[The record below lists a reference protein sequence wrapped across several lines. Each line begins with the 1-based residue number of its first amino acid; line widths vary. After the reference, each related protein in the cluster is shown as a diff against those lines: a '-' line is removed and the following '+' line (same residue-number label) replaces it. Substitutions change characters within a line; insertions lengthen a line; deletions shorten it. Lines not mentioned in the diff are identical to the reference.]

1 MTKTATLKTNDIH
14 NKKDGIWV
22 LGKDGFYKVCNFG
35 LQILYRIQSPYGDI
49 SWLIAVQTDA
59 GDTTISITNKEFS
72 SSAAFHEVLLSHG
85 FVFRGEKAA
94 LNAIKE
100 ALVPDAEQAE
110 AISSLGYHAGSG
122 LFFWFN
128 GATTATGA
136 FLAPDEFGMIRH
148 EGKAYFLPFSQ
159 DAEGKN
165 YKSLARISYADGKTT
180 LAAWASAVAAAHGKK
195 ALLPVCFRI
204 ATYFRDIAFQQ
215 THFFPLLYLRG
226 VPGAGKS
233 TCARSMTAT
242 DGRPQEDLN
251 LKSPNT
257 VKSIPRRLE
266 QVSNSIVWFDEFANE
281 LNDGVIGALQAVY
294 DGGGYQR
301 SVNGFSNLTNS
312 IDVKSAVI
320 LTSNY
325 TPATEFMRQRCIF
338 ISYTDTKRDEAQ
350 TAAYNKLVGEELG
363 NLSSVAADI
372 LSHRKLIAHEWEATH
387 KALYHYLTKSLP
399 HVEHRICNNV
409 AVVLTPARILEKHKL
424 FDLKQV
430 FGLSKFLHEIG
441 KECCLRQQEILAG
454 KSDLAQF
461 FEIIAFS
468 AEKNLLKEGEDFIYS
483 NDGKLF
489 SMRMP
494 RVYPVYLQQFR
505 ALYNRVGNSREDL
518 LNDIKRH
525 DCFVRETTV
534 RFHVTGE
541 DRWAGYP
548 AIRLDVAKLGE
559 SFTLLKERSPRDA
572 GEAEE

>member
-1 MTKTATLKTNDIH
+1 MTTKKKTH
-14 NKKDGIWV
+14 NGIEITRDGITIQGRE
-22 LGKDGFYKVCNFG
+22 GKYNVCSFG
-35 LQILYRIQSPYGDI
+35 LKILYRIQSPYGEI
-49 SWLIAVQTDA
+49 SWLLAVQTDA

-110 AISSLGYHAGSG
+110 AISSLGHHAGSG

-128 GATTATGA
+128 GATTSAGA

-165 YKSLARISYADGKTT
+165 YKSLARITYAEGKTT
-180 LAAWASAVAAAHGKK
+180 LADWAAAVAAAHGQK

-204 ATYFRDIAFQQ
+204 AAYFRDIAFQQ

-266 QVSNSIVWFDEFANE
+266 QISNSIVWFDEFANE

-301 SVNGFSNLTNS
+301 AVNGFSNLTNS

-338 ISYTDTKRDEAQ
+338 ISYTDTKRGEAQ

-372 LSHRKLIAHEWEATH
+372 LSRRKLIAHEWKATH

-409 AVVLTPARILEKHKL
+409 AVVLTPARILEKHQML
-424 FDLKQV
+424 DLKQV
-430 FGLSKFLHEIG
+430 FGLRDSLADTAKA
-441 KECCLRQQEILAG
+441 CCAQQQEILSG

-461 FEIIAFS
+461 FEVVAYA
-468 AEKNLLKEGEDFIYS
+468 AEKKMLIEGEDYIYS
-483 NDGKLF
+483 KDGMTLAL
-489 SMRMP
+489 RLP
-494 RVYPVYLQQFR
+494 RVYPVYLQYFR
-505 ALYNRVGNSREDL
+505 LLYNRVGNSREDIMR
-518 LNDIKRH
+518 DIERHECFLKR
-525 DCFVRETTV
+525 CCE
-534 RFHVTGE
+534 RFHIPGGSG
-541 DRWAGYP
+541 WAGYP
-548 AIRLDVAKLGE
+548 AVKLNVAKMGE
-559 SFTLLKERSPRDA
+559 SFPLLIDRNPDFT
-572 GEAEE
+572 GEGGN

>member
-1 MTKTATLKTNDIH
+1 MAQ
-14 NKKDGIWV
+14 KKDYNGIQNTESGIQV
-22 LGKDGFYKVCNFG
+22 QGKEGFYQVSSFG
-35 LQILYRIQSPYGDI
+35 LKILYRIQSPYGEI
-49 SWLIAVQTDA
+49 SWLLAVQTVE
-59 GDTTISITNKEFS
+59 GDTMISITNKEFS
-72 SSAAFHEVLLSHG
+72 SAAAFHEVLLSHG
-85 FVFRGEKAA
+85 YVFRGEKAA

-100 ALVPDAEQAE
+100 ALVPEAEQAE
-110 AISSLGYHAGSG
+110 AIASLGYHAGSG
-122 LFFWFN
+122 LFLWFN
-128 GATTATGA
+128 GATTDAGA
-136 FLAPDEFGMIRH
+136 FLPPDEFGMIRH
-148 EGKAYFLPFSQ
+148 DGKAYFLPFAAAS
-159 DAEGKN
+159 GKN
-165 YKSLARISYADGKTT
+165 YASFARITYAEGKTT
-180 LAAWASAVAAAHGKK
+180 LAEWAAAVAAAHGKK

-204 ATYFRDIAFQQ
+204 AAYFRDIAFQQ

-266 QVSNSIVWFDEFANE
+266 QVSNSIVWFDEYSND
-281 LNDGVIGALQAVY
+281 LPDGVIGALQAVY

-301 SVNGFSNLTNS
+301 AVNGFSNLTNS

-325 TPATEFMRQRCIF
+325 TPSTEFMRQRCTF
-338 ISYTDTKRDEAQ
+338 VSYPDTKRGEAQ

-372 LSHRKLIAHEWEATH
+372 LSRRKLVAHEWKATH
-387 KALYHYLTKSLP
+387 KALYHYFTKSLP

-409 AVVLTPARILEKHKL
+409 AVILTPARILEKHKL
-424 FDLKQV
+424 LDLKQI
-430 FGLSKFLHEIG
+430 FGLSKSLHETG
-441 KECCLRQQEILAG
+441 KECCLKQQEILSG

-461 FEIIAFS
+461 FEIMAFS
-468 AEKNLLKEGEDFIYS
+468 AEKNLLKEGEDYIYS

-505 ALYNRVGNSREDL
+505 ALFNKVGNSREDL
-518 LNDIKRH
+518 LNEIRRH
-525 DCFVRETTV
+525 DSFVRETTV
-534 RFHVTGE
+534 RFRVAGE
-541 DRWAGYP
+541 DTWAGYP

-559 SFTLLKERSPRDA
+559 SFALLKERSPRHV

>member
-1 MTKTATLKTNDIH
+1 MAR
-14 NKKDGIWV
+14 KKDYDCIQNTKSGIRV
-22 LGKDGFYKVCNFG
+22 QGKEGLYQVSSFG
-35 LQILYRIQSPYGDI
+35 LKILYRIQSPYGEI
-49 SWLIAVQTDA
+49 SWLLAVQTVA
-59 GDTTISITNKEFS
+59 GDTMISITNKEFS
-72 SSAAFHEVLLSHG
+72 SAAAFHEVLLSHG

-100 ALVPDAEQAE
+100 ALVPEADQAE
-110 AISSLGYHAGSG
+110 AVASLGHHAGSG
-122 LFFWFN
+122 LFFWCN
-128 GATTATGA
+128 GATTDAGA
-136 FLAPDEFGMIRH
+136 FLPPDEFGMIRH
-148 EGKAYFLPFSQ
+148 EGKSYFLPFSQ

-165 YKSLARISYADGKTT
+165 YKTLARISYAESKAT
-180 LAAWASAVAAAHGKK
+180 LAAWAQAVAAAHGKK

-204 ATYFRDIAFQQ
+204 AAYFRDLAFQQ
-215 THFFPLLYLRG
+215 VHFFPLLYLRG

-266 QVSNSIVWFDEFANE
+266 QISNSIVWFDEYTNE

-301 SVNGFSNLTNS
+301 AVNGFSNLTNS

-325 TPATEFMRQRCIF
+325 TPSTEFMRQRCIF
-338 ISYTDTKRDEAQ
+338 VSYSDTKRGEAQ

-372 LSHRKLIAHEWEATH
+372 LSRRKLVAHEWKATH
-387 KALYHYLTKSLP
+387 KALYHYFTKSLP

-409 AVVLTPARILEKHKL
+409 AVILTPARILEKHKL
-424 FDLKQV
+424 LDLKQI
-430 FGLSKFLHEIG
+430 FGLSKSLHETG
-441 KECCLRQQEILAG
+441 KECCLKQQEILSG

-461 FEIIAFS
+461 FEIMAFS
-468 AEKNLLKEGEDFIYS
+468 AEKNLLKEGEDYIYS

-518 LNDIKRH
+518 LNDMKRH
-525 DCFVRETTV
+525 DSFVKETTV
-534 RFHVTGE
+534 RFRVAGE
-541 DRWAGYP
+541 DTWAGYP

-559 SFTLLKERSPRDA
+559 SFTLLKERSPRHV

>member
-1 MTKTATLKTNDIH
+1 MAR
-14 NKKDGIWV
+14 KKDYDCIQNTKSGIWV
-22 LGKDGFYKVCNFG
+22 QGKEGFYQVSSFG
-35 LQILYRIQSPYGDI
+35 LKILYRIQSPYGEI
-49 SWLIAVQTDA
+49 SWLLAVQTVA
-59 GDTTISITNKEFS
+59 GDTMISITNKEFS
-72 SSAAFHEVLLSHG
+72 SAAAFHEVLLSHG

-100 ALVPDAEQAE
+100 ALVPEADQAE
-110 AISSLGYHAGSG
+110 AVASLGHHAGSG
-122 LFFWFN
+122 LFFWCN
-128 GATTATGA
+128 GATTDAGA
-136 FLAPDEFGMIRH
+136 FLPPDEFGMIRH
-148 EGKAYFLPFSQ
+148 EGKSYFLPFSQ

-165 YKSLARISYADGKTT
+165 YKTLARISYAESKAT
-180 LAAWASAVAAAHGKK
+180 LAAWAQAVAAAHGKK

-204 ATYFRDIAFQQ
+204 AAYFRDLAFQQ
-215 THFFPLLYLRG
+215 AHFFPLLYLRG

-266 QVSNSIVWFDEFANE
+266 QISNSIVWFDEYANE

-301 SVNGFSNLTNS
+301 AVNGFSNLTNS

-325 TPATEFMRQRCIF
+325 TPSTEFMRQRCIF
-338 ISYTDTKRDEAQ
+338 VSYSDTKRGEAQ

-372 LSHRKLIAHEWEATH
+372 LSRRKLVAHEWKATH
-387 KALYHYLTKSLP
+387 KALYHYFTKSLP

-409 AVVLTPARILEKHKL
+409 AVILTPARILEKHKL
-424 FDLKQV
+424 LDLKQI
-430 FGLSKFLHEIG
+430 FGLSKSLHETG
-441 KECCLRQQEILAG
+441 KECCLKQQEILSG

-461 FEIIAFS
+461 FEIMAFS
-468 AEKNLLKEGEDFIYS
+468 AEKNLLKEGEDYIYS

-518 LNDIKRH
+518 LNDMKRH
-525 DCFVRETTV
+525 DSFVKETTV
-534 RFHVTGE
+534 RFRVAGE
-541 DRWAGYP
+541 DTWAGYP
-548 AIRLDVAKLGE
+548 AIRMDVAKLGE
-559 SFTLLKERSPRDA
+559 SFTLLKERSPRHV

>member
-1 MTKTATLKTNDIH
+1 MAKTATLKTNDIH

-22 LGKDGFYKVCNFG
+22 LGREGFYKVCSFG
-35 LQILYRIQSPYGDI
+35 LRILYRIQSPYGEI
-49 SWLIAVQTDA
+49 SWLLAVQTDA
-59 GDTTISITNKEFS
+59 GDMTISITNKEFS
-72 SSAAFHEVLLSHG
+72 SAAAFHEVLLGHG

-100 ALVPDAEQAE
+100 ALIPDAEQAE

-128 GATTATGA
+128 GATTSAGA
-136 FLAPDEFGMIRH
+136 FLAPDEFNMIQH
-148 EGKAYFLPFSQ
+148 EGKAYFLPFAG
-159 DAEGKN
+159 AEGKN
-165 YKSLARISYADGKTT
+165 YASFTRINYTIGKAT
-180 LAAWASAVAAAHGKK
+180 LADWATEVAAAHGKK

-204 ATYFRDIAFQQ
+204 AAYFRDIAFQQ
-215 THFFPLLYLRG
+215 THFFPILYLRG
-226 VPGAGKS
+226 VSGAGKS

-242 DGRPQEDLN
+242 DGSPQEDLN
-251 LKSPNT
+251 LKSPST
-257 VKSIPRRLE
+257 IKSIPRRLE
-266 QVSNSIVWFDEFANE
+266 QIANSIVWFDEYTND
-281 LNDGVIGALQAVY
+281 LPDGVIGALQAVY

-312 IDVKSAVI
+312 IDIKSAVI

-325 TPATEFMRQRCIF
+325 TPATEFVRQRCIF
-338 ISYTDTKRDEAQ
+338 VSYFDTKRGEAQ

-372 LSHRKLIAHEWEATH
+372 LSHRKLIAHEWKATH

-424 FDLKQV
+424 LDLKQV
-430 FGLSKFLHEIG
+430 FGLSKSLHETG

-461 FEIIAFS
+461 FEIMAFS

-483 NDGKLF
+483 NDCKLF
-489 SMRMP
+489 SLRMP

-518 LNDIKRH
+518 LNDIRRH

-534 RFHVTGE
+534 RFHVPNE
-541 DRWAGYP
+541 NRWAGYP

-559 SFTLLKERSPRDA
+559 SFALLKERSPRDS
-572 GEAEE
+572 GEAED

>member
-1 MTKTATLKTNDIH
+1 MAR
-14 NKKDGIWV
+14 KKDYDGIQNTKSGIWV
-22 LGKDGFYKVCNFG
+22 QGKEGAYQVSSFG
-35 LQILYRIQSPYGDI
+35 MEILYRIQSPYGEI
-49 SWLIAVQTDA
+49 SWLLAVQTVA
-59 GDTTISITNKEFS
+59 GDTMISITNKEFS
-72 SSAAFHEVLLSHG
+72 SAAAFHEVLLSHG

-110 AISSLGYHAGSG
+110 AISSLGHHAGSG

-128 GATTATGA
+128 GATTDAGA
-136 FLAPDEFGMIRH
+136 FLSPDEFGMIRH
-148 EGKAYFLPFSQ
+148 EGKAYYLPFAQ

-165 YKSLARISYADGKTT
+165 YKTLARISYADGKTT
-180 LAAWASAVAAAHGKK
+180 LAEWAKAVASAHGKK

-204 ATYFRDIAFQQ
+204 AAYFRDIAFQQ

-266 QVSNSIVWFDEFANE
+266 QVSNSIVWFDEYAND
-281 LNDGVIGALQAVY
+281 LPDGVIGALQAVY

-301 SVNGFSNLTNS
+301 AVNGFTNLTNS

-325 TPATEFMRQRCIF
+325 TPSTEFMRQRCTF
-338 ISYTDTKRDEAQ
+338 VSYPDTKRGEAQ

-372 LSHRKLIAHEWEATH
+372 LSRRKLVAHEWKATH
-387 KALYHYLTKSLP
+387 KALYHYFTKSLP

-409 AVVLTPARILEKHKL
+409 AVILTPARILEKHKL
-424 FDLKQV
+424 LDLKQI
-430 FGLSKFLHEIG
+430 FGLSKSLHETG
-441 KECCLRQQEILAG
+441 KECCLKQQEILSG

-461 FEIIAFS
+461 FEIMAFS
-468 AEKNLLKEGEDFIYS
+468 AEKNLLKEGEDYIYS

-518 LNDIKRH
+518 LNEMRRH
-525 DCFVRETTV
+525 DSFVKETTV
-534 RFHVTGE
+534 RFRVAGE
-541 DRWAGYP
+541 DTWAGYP

-559 SFTLLKERSPRDA
+559 SFTLLKERSPRHV

>member
-1 MTKTATLKTNDIH
+1 MAR
-14 NKKDGIWV
+14 KKDYDGIQNTKSGIWV
-22 LGKDGFYKVCNFG
+22 QGKEGFYQVSSFG
-35 LQILYRIQSPYGDI
+35 LQILYRIQSPYGEI
-49 SWLIAVQTDA
+49 SWLLAVQTVA
-59 GDTTISITNKEFS
+59 GDTMISITNKEFS
-72 SSAAFHEVLLSHG
+72 SAAAFHEVLLSHG
-85 FVFRGEKAA
+85 YVFRGEKAA

-100 ALVPDAEQAE
+100 ALVPEAEQAE
-110 AISSLGYHAGSG
+110 AIASLGYHAGSG
-122 LFFWFN
+122 LFFWCN
-128 GATTATGA
+128 GATTDAGA
-136 FLAPDEFGMIRH
+136 FLPPDEFGMIRH
-148 EGKAYFLPFSQ
+148 EGKSYFLPFSQ
-159 DAEGKN
+159 DVEGKN
-165 YKSLARISYADGKTT
+165 YKTLARISYAESKAT
-180 LAAWASAVAAAHGKK
+180 LAAWAQAVAAAHGKK

-204 ATYFRDIAFQQ
+204 AAYFRDIAFQQ

-226 VPGAGKS
+226 VSGAGKS

-266 QVSNSIVWFDEFANE
+266 QISNSIVWFDEYTNE

-301 SVNGFSNLTNS
+301 AVNGFSNLTNS
-312 IDVKSAVI
+312 IDVQSAVI

-325 TPATEFMRQRCIF
+325 TPSTEFMRQRCTF
-338 ISYTDTKRDEAQ
+338 ISYADTKHGEAQ

-372 LSHRKLIAHEWEATH
+372 LSRRKLVAHNWKATH
-387 KALYHYLTKSLP
+387 KALYHYFTKSLP

-409 AVVLTPARILEKHKL
+409 AVILTPARILEKHKL
-424 FDLKQV
+424 LDLKQI
-430 FGLSKFLHEIG
+430 FGLSKSLHEMG
-441 KECCLRQQEILAG
+441 KECCLKQQEILSG

-461 FEIIAFS
+461 FEIMAFS
-468 AEKNLLKEGEDFIYS
+468 AEKNLLKEGEDYIYS

-518 LNDIKRH
+518 LNDMKRH
-525 DCFVRETTV
+525 DSFVKETTV
-534 RFHVTGE
+534 RFRVAGE
-541 DRWAGYP
+541 DTWAGYP

-559 SFTLLKERSPRDA
+559 SFTLLKERSPRHV

>member
-1 MTKTATLKTNDIH
+1 MAR
-14 NKKDGIWV
+14 KKDYDCIQNTKSGIWV
-22 LGKDGFYKVCNFG
+22 QGKEGFYQVSSFG
-35 LQILYRIQSPYGDI
+35 LKILYRIQSPYGEI
-49 SWLIAVQTDA
+49 SWLLAVQTVA
-59 GDTTISITNKEFS
+59 GDTMISITNKEFS
-72 SSAAFHEVLLSHG
+72 SAAAFHEVLLSHG

-100 ALVPDAEQAE
+100 ALVPEADQAE
-110 AISSLGYHAGSG
+110 AVASLGHHAGSG
-122 LFFWFN
+122 LFFWCN
-128 GATTATGA
+128 GATTDAGA
-136 FLAPDEFGMIRH
+136 FLPPDEFGMIRH
-148 EGKAYFLPFSQ
+148 EGKSYFLPFSQ

-165 YKSLARISYADGKTT
+165 YKTLARISYAESKAT
-180 LAAWASAVAAAHGKK
+180 LAAWAQAVAAAHGKK

-204 ATYFRDIAFQQ
+204 AAYFRDLAFQQ
-215 THFFPLLYLRG
+215 VHFFPLLYLRG

-266 QVSNSIVWFDEFANE
+266 QISNSIVWFDEYTNE

-301 SVNGFSNLTNS
+301 AVNGFSNLTNS

-325 TPATEFMRQRCIF
+325 TPSTEFMRQRCIF
-338 ISYTDTKRDEAQ
+338 VSYSDTKRGEAQ

-372 LSHRKLIAHEWEATH
+372 LSRRKLVAHEWKATH
-387 KALYHYLTKSLP
+387 KALYHYFTKSLP

-409 AVVLTPARILEKHKL
+409 AVIITPARILEKHKL
-424 FDLKQV
+424 LDLKQI
-430 FGLSKFLHEIG
+430 FGLSKSLHETG
-441 KECCLRQQEILAG
+441 KECCLKQQEILSG

-461 FEIIAFS
+461 FEIMAFS
-468 AEKNLLKEGEDFIYS
+468 AEKNLLKEGEDYIYS

-518 LNDIKRH
+518 LNDMKRH
-525 DCFVRETTV
+525 DSFVKETTV
-534 RFHVTGE
+534 RFRVAGE
-541 DRWAGYP
+541 DTWAGYP

-559 SFTLLKERSPRDA
+559 SFTLLKERSPRHV

>member
-1 MTKTATLKTNDIH
+1 MAR
-14 NKKDGIWV
+14 KKDYDCIQNTKSGIWV
-22 LGKDGFYKVCNFG
+22 QGKEGFYQVSSFG
-35 LQILYRIQSPYGDI
+35 LKILYRIQSPYGEI
-49 SWLIAVQTDA
+49 SWLLAVQTVA
-59 GDTTISITNKEFS
+59 GDTMISITNKEFS
-72 SSAAFHEVLLSHG
+72 SAAAFHEVLLSHG

-100 ALVPDAEQAE
+100 ALVPEADQAE
-110 AISSLGYHAGSG
+110 AVASLGHHAGSG
-122 LFFWFN
+122 LFFWCN
-128 GATTATGA
+128 GATTDAGA
-136 FLAPDEFGMIRH
+136 FLPPDEFGMIRH
-148 EGKAYFLPFSQ
+148 EGKSYFLPFSQ

-165 YKSLARISYADGKTT
+165 YKTLARISYAESKAT
-180 LAAWASAVAAAHGKK
+180 LAAWAQAVAAAHGKK

-204 ATYFRDIAFQQ
+204 AAYFRDLAFQQ
-215 THFFPLLYLRG
+215 AHFFPLLYLRG

-266 QVSNSIVWFDEFANE
+266 QISNSIVWFDEYANE

-301 SVNGFSNLTNS
+301 AVNGFSNLTNS

-325 TPATEFMRQRCIF
+325 TPSTEFMRQRCIF
-338 ISYTDTKRDEAQ
+338 VSYSDTKRGEAQ

-372 LSHRKLIAHEWEATH
+372 LSRRKLVAHEWKATH
-387 KALYHYLTKSLP
+387 KALYHYFTKSLP

-409 AVVLTPARILEKHKL
+409 AVVITPARILEKHKL
-424 FDLKQV
+424 LDLKQI
-430 FGLSKFLHEIG
+430 FGLSKSLHETG
-441 KECCLRQQEILAG
+441 KECCLKQQEILSG

-461 FEIIAFS
+461 FEIMAFS
-468 AEKNLLKEGEDFIYS
+468 AEKNLLKEGEDYIYS

-518 LNDIKRH
+518 LNDMKRH
-525 DCFVRETTV
+525 DSFVKETTV
-534 RFHVTGE
+534 RFRVAGE
-541 DRWAGYP
+541 DTWAGYP

-559 SFTLLKERSPRDA
+559 SFTLLKERSPRHV

>member
-1 MTKTATLKTNDIH
+1 MAR
-14 NKKDGIWV
+14 KKDYDCIQNTKSGVWV
-22 LGKDGFYKVCNFG
+22 QGKEGFYQVSSFG
-35 LQILYRIQSPYGDI
+35 LKILYRIQSPYGEI
-49 SWLIAVQTDA
+49 SWLLAVQTVA
-59 GDTTISITNKEFS
+59 GDTMISITNKEFS
-72 SSAAFHEVLLSHG
+72 SAAAFHEVLLSHG

-100 ALVPDAEQAE
+100 ALVPEADQAE
-110 AISSLGYHAGSG
+110 AVASLGHHAGSG
-122 LFFWFN
+122 LFFWCN
-128 GATTATGA
+128 GATTDAGA
-136 FLAPDEFGMIRH
+136 FLPPDEFGMIRH
-148 EGKAYFLPFSQ
+148 EGKSYFLPFSQ

-165 YKSLARISYADGKTT
+165 YKTLARISYAESKAT
-180 LAAWASAVAAAHGKK
+180 LAAWAQAVAAAHGKK

-204 ATYFRDIAFQQ
+204 AAYFRDLAFQQ
-215 THFFPLLYLRG
+215 AHFFPLLYLRG

-266 QVSNSIVWFDEFANE
+266 QISNSIVWFDEYANE

-301 SVNGFSNLTNS
+301 AVNGFSNLTNS

-325 TPATEFMRQRCIF
+325 TPSTEFMRQRCIF
-338 ISYTDTKRDEAQ
+338 VSYSDTKRGEAQ

-372 LSHRKLIAHEWEATH
+372 LSRRKLVAHEWKATH
-387 KALYHYLTKSLP
+387 KALYHYFTKSLP

-409 AVVLTPARILEKHKL
+409 AVILTPARILEKHKL
-424 FDLKQV
+424 LDLKQI
-430 FGLSKFLHEIG
+430 FGLSKSLHETG
-441 KECCLRQQEILAG
+441 KECCLKQQEILSG

-461 FEIIAFS
+461 FEIMAFS
-468 AEKNLLKEGEDFIYS
+468 AEKNLLKEGEDYIYS

-518 LNDIKRH
+518 LNDMKRH
-525 DCFVRETTV
+525 DSFVKETTV
-534 RFHVTGE
+534 RFRVAGE
-541 DRWAGYP
+541 DTWAGYP
-548 AIRLDVAKLGE
+548 AIRMDVAKLGE
-559 SFTLLKERSPRDA
+559 SFTLLKERSPRHV

>member
-1 MTKTATLKTNDIH
+1 MAR
-14 NKKDGIWV
+14 KKDYDCIQNTKSGIWV
-22 LGKDGFYKVCNFG
+22 QGKEGFYQVSSFG
-35 LQILYRIQSPYGDI
+35 LKILYRIQSPYGEI
-49 SWLIAVQTDA
+49 SWLLAVQTVA
-59 GDTTISITNKEFS
+59 GDTMISITNKEFS
-72 SSAAFHEVLLSHG
+72 SAAAFHEVLLSHG

-100 ALVPDAEQAE
+100 ALVPEADQAE
-110 AISSLGYHAGSG
+110 AVASLGHHAGSG
-122 LFFWFN
+122 LFFWCN
-128 GATTATGA
+128 GATTDAGA
-136 FLAPDEFGMIRH
+136 FLPPDEFGMIRH
-148 EGKAYFLPFSQ
+148 EGKSYFLPFSQ

-165 YKSLARISYADGKTT
+165 YKTLARISYAESKAT
-180 LAAWASAVAAAHGKK
+180 LAAWAQAVAAAHGKK

-204 ATYFRDIAFQQ
+204 AAYFRDLAFQQ
-215 THFFPLLYLRG
+215 AHFFPLLYLRG

-266 QVSNSIVWFDEFANE
+266 QISNSIVWFDEYTNE

-301 SVNGFSNLTNS
+301 AVNGFSNLTNS

-325 TPATEFMRQRCIF
+325 TPSTEFMRQRCIF
-338 ISYTDTKRDEAQ
+338 VSYSDTKRGEAQ

-372 LSHRKLIAHEWEATH
+372 LSRRKLVAHEWKATH
-387 KALYHYLTKSLP
+387 KALYHYFTKSLP

-409 AVVLTPARILEKHKL
+409 AVILTPARILEKHKL
-424 FDLKQV
+424 LDLKQI
-430 FGLSKFLHEIG
+430 FGLSKSLHETG
-441 KECCLRQQEILAG
+441 KECCLKQQEILSG

-461 FEIIAFS
+461 FEIMAFS
-468 AEKNLLKEGEDFIYS
+468 AEKNLLKEGEDYIYS

-518 LNDIKRH
+518 LNDMKRH
-525 DCFVRETTV
+525 DSFVKETTV
-534 RFHVTGE
+534 RFRVAGE
-541 DRWAGYP
+541 DTWAGYP

-559 SFTLLKERSPRDA
+559 SFTLLKERSPRHV

>member
-1 MTKTATLKTNDIH
+1 MAR
-14 NKKDGIWV
+14 KKDYDCIQNTKSGIWV
-22 LGKDGFYKVCNFG
+22 QGKEGFYQVSSFG
-35 LQILYRIQSPYGDI
+35 LKILYRIQSPYGEI
-49 SWLIAVQTDA
+49 SWLLAVQTVA
-59 GDTTISITNKEFS
+59 GDTMISITNKEFS
-72 SSAAFHEVLLSHG
+72 SAAAFHEVLLSHG

-100 ALVPDAEQAE
+100 ALVPEADQAE
-110 AISSLGYHAGSG
+110 AVASLGHHAGSG
-122 LFFWFN
+122 LFFWCN
-128 GATTATGA
+128 GATTDAGA
-136 FLAPDEFGMIRH
+136 FLPPDEFGMIRH
-148 EGKAYFLPFSQ
+148 EGKSYFLPFSQ

-165 YKSLARISYADGKTT
+165 YKTLARISYAESKAT
-180 LAAWASAVAAAHGKK
+180 LAAWAQAVAAAHGKK

-204 ATYFRDIAFQQ
+204 AAYFRDLAFQQ
-215 THFFPLLYLRG
+215 VHFFPLLYLRG
-226 VPGAGKS
+226 VSGAGKS

-266 QVSNSIVWFDEFANE
+266 QISNSIVWFDEYTNE

-301 SVNGFSNLTNS
+301 AVNGFSNLTNS

-325 TPATEFMRQRCIF
+325 TPSTEFMRQRCIF
-338 ISYTDTKRDEAQ
+338 VSYSDTKRGEAQ

-372 LSHRKLIAHEWEATH
+372 LSRRKLVAHEWKATH
-387 KALYHYLTKSLP
+387 KALYHYFTKSLP

-409 AVVLTPARILEKHKL
+409 AVILTPARILEKHKL
-424 FDLKQV
+424 LDLKQI
-430 FGLSKFLHEIG
+430 FGLSKSLHETG
-441 KECCLRQQEILAG
+441 KECCLKQQEILSG

-461 FEIIAFS
+461 FEIMAFS
-468 AEKNLLKEGEDFIYS
+468 AEKNLLKEGEDYIYS

-518 LNDIKRH
+518 LNDMKRH
-525 DCFVRETTV
+525 DSFVKETTV
-534 RFHVTGE
+534 RFRVAGE
-541 DRWAGYP
+541 DTWAGYP

-559 SFTLLKERSPRDA
+559 SFTLLKERSPRHV

>member
-1 MTKTATLKTNDIH
+1 MAR
-14 NKKDGIWV
+14 KKDYDGIQNTKSGIWV
-22 LGKDGFYKVCNFG
+22 QGKEGFYQVSSFG
-35 LQILYRIQSPYGDI
+35 LKILYRIQSPYGEI

-100 ALVPDAEQAE
+100 ALVPGAEQAE
-110 AISSLGYHAGSG
+110 AVASLGYHAGSG

-128 GATTATGA
+128 GATTDAGA
-136 FLAPDEFGMIRH
+136 FLPPDEFGMIRH
-148 EGKAYFLPFSQ
+148 EGKSYFLPFSQ
-159 DAEGKN
+159 DGEGKN
-165 YKSLARISYADGKTT
+165 YKTLTRISYAESKAT
-180 LAAWASAVAAAHGKK
+180 LAAWAQAVAAAHGKK

-204 ATYFRDIAFQQ
+204 AAYFRDIAFQQ

-301 SVNGFSNLTNS
+301 AVNGFSNLTNS

-325 TPATEFMRQRCIF
+325 TPSTEFMRQRCIF
-338 ISYTDTKRDEAQ
+338 VSYPDTKRGEAQ

-372 LSHRKLIAHEWEATH
+372 LSRRKLVAHEWKATH
-387 KALYHYLTKSLP
+387 KALYHYFVKSLP

-409 AVVLTPARILEKHKL
+409 AVILTPARILKKHKL
-424 FDLKQV
+424 LDLKQI
-430 FGLSKFLHEIG
+430 FGLSKSLHETG
-441 KECCLRQQEILAG
+441 KECCLKQQEILSG

-461 FEIIAFS
+461 FEIMAFS
-468 AEKNLLKEGEDFIYS
+468 AEKNLLKEGEDYIYS

-505 ALYNRVGNSREDL
+505 ALYNKIGNSREDL
-518 LNDIKRH
+518 LNDMKRH
-525 DCFVRETTV
+525 DSFVKETTV
-534 RFHVTGE
+534 RFRVAGE
-541 DRWAGYP
+541 DTWAGYP

-559 SFTLLKERSPRDA
+559 SFTLLKERSPRHV

>member
-1 MTKTATLKTNDIH
+1 MAR
-14 NKKDGIWV
+14 KKDYDCIQNTKSGIWV
-22 LGKDGFYKVCNFG
+22 QGKEGFYQVSSFG
-35 LQILYRIQSPYGDI
+35 LKILYRIQSPYGEI
-49 SWLIAVQTDA
+49 SWLLAVQTVA
-59 GDTTISITNKEFS
+59 GDTMISITNKEFS
-72 SSAAFHEVLLSHG
+72 SAAAFHEVLLSHG

-100 ALVPDAEQAE
+100 ALVPEADQAE
-110 AISSLGYHAGSG
+110 AVASLGHHAGSG
-122 LFFWFN
+122 LFFWCN
-128 GATTATGA
+128 GATTDAGA
-136 FLAPDEFGMIRH
+136 FLPPDEFGMIRH
-148 EGKAYFLPFSQ
+148 EGKSYFLPFSQ

-165 YKSLARISYADGKTT
+165 YKTLARISYAESKAT
-180 LAAWASAVAAAHGKK
+180 LAAWAQAVAAAHGKK

-204 ATYFRDIAFQQ
+204 AAYFRDLAFQQ
-215 THFFPLLYLRG
+215 VHFFPLLYLRG

-266 QVSNSIVWFDEFANE
+266 QISNSIVWFDEYTNE

-301 SVNGFSNLTNS
+301 AVNGFSNLTNS

-325 TPATEFMRQRCIF
+325 TPSTEFMRQRCIF
-338 ISYTDTKRDEAQ
+338 VSYSDTKRGEAQ

-372 LSHRKLIAHEWEATH
+372 LSRRKLVAHEWKATH
-387 KALYHYLTKSLP
+387 KALYHYFTKSLP

-409 AVVLTPARILEKHKL
+409 AVVITPARILEKHKL
-424 FDLKQV
+424 LDLKQI
-430 FGLSKFLHEIG
+430 FGLSKSLHETG
-441 KECCLRQQEILAG
+441 KECCLKQQEILSG

-461 FEIIAFS
+461 FEIMAFS
-468 AEKNLLKEGEDFIYS
+468 AEKNLLKEGEDYIYS

-518 LNDIKRH
+518 LNDMKRH
-525 DCFVRETTV
+525 DSFVKETTV
-534 RFHVTGE
+534 RFRVAGE
-541 DRWAGYP
+541 DTWAGYP

-559 SFTLLKERSPRDA
+559 SFTLLKERSPRHV

>member
-1 MTKTATLKTNDIH
+1 MAR
-14 NKKDGIWV
+14 KKDYDGIQNTKSGIWV
-22 LGKDGFYKVCNFG
+22 QGKEGFYQVSSFG
-35 LQILYRIQSPYGDI
+35 LKILYRIQSPYGEI

-72 SSAAFHEVLLSHG
+72 SPAAFHEVLLSHG

-110 AISSLGYHAGSG
+110 AVASLGYHAGSG

-128 GATTATGA
+128 GATTDAGA
-136 FLAPDEFGMIRH
+136 FLPPDEFGMIRH
-148 EGKAYFLPFSQ
+148 EGKSYFLPFSQ

-165 YKSLARISYADGKTT
+165 YKTLTRISYAESKAT
-180 LAAWASAVAAAHGKK
+180 LAAWAQAVAAAHGKK

-204 ATYFRDIAFQQ
+204 AAYFRDIAFQQ

-301 SVNGFSNLTNS
+301 AVNGFSNLTNS

-325 TPATEFMRQRCIF
+325 TPSTEFMRQRCIF
-338 ISYTDTKRDEAQ
+338 VSYPDTKRGEAQ

-372 LSHRKLIAHEWEATH
+372 LSRRKLVAHEWKATH
-387 KALYHYLTKSLP
+387 KALYHYFTKSLP

-409 AVVLTPARILEKHKL
+409 AVILTPARILKKHKL
-424 FDLKQV
+424 LDLKQI
-430 FGLSKFLHEIG
+430 FGLSKSLHETG
-441 KECCLRQQEILAG
+441 KECCLKQQEILSG

-461 FEIIAFS
+461 FEIMAFS
-468 AEKNLLKEGEDFIYS
+468 AEKNLLKEGEDYIYS

-518 LNDIKRH
+518 LNDMKRH
-525 DCFVRETTV
+525 DSFVKETTV
-534 RFHVTGE
+534 RFRVAGE
-541 DRWAGYP
+541 DTWAGYP

-559 SFTLLKERSPRDA
+559 SFTLLKERSPRHV

>member
-1 MTKTATLKTNDIH
+1 MAR
-14 NKKDGIWV
+14 KKDYDCIQNTKSGIWV
-22 LGKDGFYKVCNFG
+22 QGKEGFYQVSSFG
-35 LQILYRIQSPYGDI
+35 LKILYRIQSPYGEI
-49 SWLIAVQTDA
+49 SWLLAVQTVA
-59 GDTTISITNKEFS
+59 GDTMISITNKEFS
-72 SSAAFHEVLLSHG
+72 SAAAFHEVLLSHG

-100 ALVPDAEQAE
+100 ALVPEADQAE
-110 AISSLGYHAGSG
+110 AVASLGHHAGSG
-122 LFFWFN
+122 LFFWCN
-128 GATTATGA
+128 GATTDAGA
-136 FLAPDEFGMIRH
+136 FLPPDEFGMIRH
-148 EGKAYFLPFSQ
+148 EGKSYFLPFSQ

-165 YKSLARISYADGKTT
+165 YKTLARISYAESKAT
-180 LAAWASAVAAAHGKK
+180 LAAWAQAVAAAHGKK

-204 ATYFRDIAFQQ
+204 AAYFRDLAFQQ
-215 THFFPLLYLRG
+215 VHFFPLLYLRG

-266 QVSNSIVWFDEFANE
+266 QISNSIVWFDEYTNE

-301 SVNGFSNLTNS
+301 AVNGFSNLTNS

-325 TPATEFMRQRCIF
+325 TPSTEFMRQRCIF
-338 ISYTDTKRDEAQ
+338 VSYSDTKRGEAQ

-372 LSHRKLIAHEWEATH
+372 LSRRKLVAHEWKATH
-387 KALYHYLTKSLP
+387 KALYHYFTKSLP

-409 AVVLTPARILEKHKL
+409 AVILTPARILEKHKL
-424 FDLKQV
+424 LDLKQI
-430 FGLSKFLHEIG
+430 FGLSKSLHETG
-441 KECCLRQQEILAG
+441 KECCLKQQEILSG

-461 FEIIAFS
+461 FEIMAFS
-468 AEKNLLKEGEDFIYS
+468 AEKNLLKEGEDYIYS

-518 LNDIKRH
+518 LNDMKRH
-525 DCFVRETTV
+525 DSFVKETTV
-534 RFHVTGE
+534 RFRVAGE
-541 DRWAGYP
+541 DTWAGYP

-559 SFTLLKERSPRDA
+559 SFTLLKERSPRHV

>member
-1 MTKTATLKTNDIH
+1 MAR
-14 NKKDGIWV
+14 KKDYDGIQNTKSGIWV
-22 LGKDGFYKVCNFG
+22 QGKEGFYQVSSFG
-35 LQILYRIQSPYGDI
+35 LKILYRIQSPYGEI
-49 SWLIAVQTDA
+49 SWLLAVQTVA
-59 GDTTISITNKEFS
+59 GDTMISITNKEFS
-72 SSAAFHEVLLSHG
+72 SAAAFHEVLLSHG

-100 ALVPDAEQAE
+100 ALVPEAEQAE
-110 AISSLGYHAGSG
+110 AVASLGHHAGSG

-136 FLAPDEFGMIRH
+136 FLTPDEFGMIRH
-148 EGKAYFLPFSQ
+148 DGKAYFLPFAAAS
-159 DAEGKN
+159 GKN
-165 YKSLARISYADGKTT
+165 YASFARITYAEGKTT
-180 LAAWASAVAAAHGKK
+180 LAEWAAAVAAAHGKK

-204 ATYFRDIAFQQ
+204 AAYFRDIAFQQ

-226 VPGAGKS
+226 VSGAGKS

-266 QVSNSIVWFDEFANE
+266 QVSNSIVWFDEYSND
-281 LNDGVIGALQAVY
+281 LPDGVIGALQAVY

-301 SVNGFSNLTNS
+301 AVNGFSNLTNS
-312 IDVKSAVI
+312 IDVQSAVI

-325 TPATEFMRQRCIF
+325 TPSTEFMRQRCTF
-338 ISYTDTKRDEAQ
+338 VSYPDTKRGEAQ

-372 LSHRKLIAHEWEATH
+372 LSRRKLIAHEWKATH

-409 AVVLTPARILEKHKL
+409 AVILTPARILEKHKL
-424 FDLKQV
+424 LDLKQI
-430 FGLSKFLHEIG
+430 FGLRDSLADTAKA
-441 KECCLRQQEILAG
+441 CCAQQQEILSG

-461 FEIIAFS
+461 FEIMAFS
-468 AEKNLLKEGEDFIYS
+468 AEKNLLKEGEDYIYS

-505 ALYNRVGNSREDL
+505 ALYNKVGNSREDL

-525 DCFVRETTV
+525 DSFVKETTV
-534 RFHVTGE
+534 RFRVAGE
-541 DRWAGYP
+541 DTWAGYP